1 MMQPGTILGHEGVG
15 IVEKVGPAVRN
26 INAGDRVVI
35 PSTIACGYCSYCRA
49 GYFAQCDHANPNGP
63 AEGTAFYGGPKS
75 SGPFDGLQAEYARV
89 PFAGVG
95 CVKIPEEVGDDDA
108 ILLSDIFPTAYF
120 GAELAEVCDGNTVAI
135 FGCGPVGLFAIRSA
149 QLRGAGRIFAI
160 DTIASRLDKAR
171 ELGAEVIDFNAED
184 PIEAIKQATGN
195 IGVDRVIDAVGVD
208 AVAPKKGPAARK
220 LRDRRGEFAEE
231 RKRVA
236 PKTKPKDGNWEPG
249 DAPSMALEWALE
261 CVAKAGTLGII
272 GVYNEEVS
280 FPIANATEKNLTL
293 RMGNCNH
300 RRYIPKLVEL
310 VRSGAVRPSEIL
322 SHRQP
327 LADVIEAYK
336 AFDKREPG
344 WIKVELEP
352 EREAA

>member
-1 MMQPGTILGHEGVG
+1 
-15 IVEKVGPAVRN
+15 
-26 INAGDRVVI
+26 
-35 PSTIACGYCSYCRA
+35 
-49 GYFAQCDHANPNGP
+49 
-63 AEGTAFYGGPKS
+63 
-75 SGPFDGLQAEYARV
+75 V

-135 FGCGPVGLFAIRSA
+135 FGCGPVGLFAIISA

-160 DTIASRLDKAR
+160 DTIESRLDKAR
-171 ELGAEVIDFNAED
+171 ELGAEVIDFNSED
-184 PIEAIKQATGN
+184 PIEAIKEATGN

-208 AVAPKKGPAARK
+208 AVAPKKGPASRNLKDRK
-220 LRDRRGEFAEE
+220 EKFAQE
-231 RKRVA
+231 RKKVA
-236 PKTKPKDGNWEPG
+236 PKTRPKGGNWEPG
-249 DAPSMALEWALE
+249 DAPSMAIEWALE
-261 CVAKAGTLGII
+261 AVAKAGTLGII
-272 GVYNEEVS
+272 GVYSEMVE
-280 FPIANATEKNLTL
+280 FPLGSAMEKNLTL
-293 RMGNCNH
+293 KMGNCNH

-327 LADVIEAYK
+327 LGNVIEAYK